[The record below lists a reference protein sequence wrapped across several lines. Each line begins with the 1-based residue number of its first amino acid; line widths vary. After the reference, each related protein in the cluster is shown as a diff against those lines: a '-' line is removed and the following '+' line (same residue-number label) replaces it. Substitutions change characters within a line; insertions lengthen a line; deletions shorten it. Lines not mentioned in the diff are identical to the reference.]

1 MTYTG
6 ARTAMGGGLGKSPP
20 PGDRFDVK
28 VFDGKPS
35 LISGVINWVLNDPR
49 WVYALLRRFAPVLT
63 FGNWAAVTRYD
74 DVEDMLRRDAVFAVP
89 FGPKIELLNDGP
101 NFILGMANGPD
112 YRAVRAQTAAAF
124 PASDNADFVAPISA
138 RAAADLVAASRGRLD
153 AIEDLITRVPTRVC
167 EQYYGVAVEDEV
179 RFSQLAIAMSTFMF
193 GDPTDNPVIRD
204 QAIKAGNEFRPI
216 IQAAIDSARGAP
228 GPVNTVTR
236 RLLAERTADG
246 QPLPDPVIASV
257 LIGMITG
264 FVPTNTMA
272 AGHMLEM
279 LLRRPDFMGEAAAAA
294 REGDDDWLWKCL
306 WEAFRFLPLNPGP
319 FRVCGEDAIVAAG
332 TPRAKMLRKGTKLL
346 PGTHSAMFD
355 PRRIVRPND
364 FDPSRPADNYM
375 MFGVGLHWCIGAPLA
390 EAQITQT
397 LKPLLAKR
405 NLRRA
410 HGAAGRLSKI
420 GPFPAH
426 LIVEFD
432 PD

>member
-1 MTYTG
+1 MIRVG
-6 ARTAMGGGLGKSPP
+6 
-20 PGDRFDVK
+20 
-28 VFDGKPS
+28 
-35 LISGVINWVLNDPR
+35 
-49 WVYALLRRFAPVLT
+49 VYALLRRFAPVLA
-63 FGNWAAVTRYD
+63 FGNWAAVTRYE
-74 DVEDMLRRDAVFAVP
+74 DVEDMLRRDSVFAVP
-89 FGPKIELLNDGP
+89 FGPKIEILNDGP

-112 YRAVRAQTAAAF
+112 YRALRAQTAAAF
-124 PASDNADFVAPISA
+124 PASDNSEVIAPLA
-138 RAAADLVAASRGRLD
+138 YRAAADLVAASRGRLD

-167 EQYYGVAVEDEV
+167 EQYYGVAVADEV

-204 QAIKAGNEFRPI
+204 QAIKAGNEFRPV
-216 IQAAIDSARGAP
+216 IQAAIDSARSTP
-228 GPVNTVTR
+228 GPANTVTR

-246 QPLPDPVIASV
+246 QPLPDPIIASV

-332 TPRAKMLRKGTKLL
+332 TPRARMLRKGTKLL
-346 PGTHSAMFD
+346 AGTHSAMFD

-364 FDPSRPADNYM
+364 FDPSRKADNYM

-426 LIVEFD
+426 LVVEFD